1 MYALKF
7 SKQTIDVA
15 YLEDFFNDEQLEL
28 SQILIDQVMIHFPCI
43 RSAWNFPCWKNTT
56 RLMVKIMPR
65 KIRLDH
71 QKTFTW
77 FTQWVVPKLVLEWY
91 FQQAIQSPHVH
102 GVLACLEHRDVLV
115 SEAHWGL
122 FTEEFL
128 FITCT
133 VYRKTFWKFFMD
145 YVSSTYLISINCF
158 RMLRLMNKK
167 DSGLFGGPESETETD
182 SICLSWKNPPNEEKN
197 WWINIYGQLDVD
209 TRIDQYLNS
218 TTCLLFLSVVVNF
231 LIEIAL
237 FEDFPY
243 YTRKK

>member
-1 MYALKF
+1 MFFEKNYVTQYLVLKNYICTVKF
-7 SKQTIDVA
+7 VNCGKLRRAESWSNEEIDYSSTKWEPGNFHA
-15 YLEDFFNDEQLEL
+15 GK
-28 SQILIDQVMIHFPCI
+28 ILQGLWCTLGE
-43 RSAWNFPCWKNTT
+43 SW
-56 RLMVKIMPR
+56 PR

-167 DSGLFGGPESETETD
+167 DSGLFGGPESETY
-182 SICLSWKNPPNEEKN
+182 SCFF
-197 WWINIYGQLDVD
+197 
-209 TRIDQYLNS
+209 
-218 TTCLLFLSVVVNF
+218 LFISS
-231 LIEIAL
+231 
-237 FEDFPY
+237 
-243 YTRKK
+243 R